1 MRKRCLVSCLLLL
14 ISAVFYGQGRM
25 NDSLVRVL
33 DTVAQDDEMYR
44 DQLDD
49 MVQRYGG
56 ESKEVKA
63 LCRPMQVKYLPMLRG
78 TRAGD

>member
-1 MRKRCLVSCLLLL
+1 MRTRCLVSCLLLL
-14 ISAVFYGQGRM
+14 ISSVFYGQGRM

-33 DTVAQDDEMYR
+33 DTVAQDDEKYR

-56 ESKEVKA
+56 QSKEVKG
-63 LCRPMQVKYLPMLRG
+63 LYRQDRG
-78 TRAGD
+78 FVSRHV